1 MKTCSST
8 KTFPVNR
15 TRYFSQLLKTT
26 LLSETRVLEYLLE
39 FSSNN
44 SRINCKICSK
54 LTLETP
60 DVVLVYL
67 LLTLNIFDIFDMP
80 DGILYCLNLNVSMGF
95 KVGFRSRITFKTKF
109 YVTTVNNSFQQLPIF
124 CHKKLHLRC
133 CTKFEWNIVM

>member
-15 TRYFSQLLKTT
+15 TRYFPQLLKTT

-54 LTLETP
+54 LALETP

-67 LLTLNIFDIFDMP
+67 LLTLNIFDVFFQCF
-80 DGILYCLNLNVSMGF
+80 LLTLN
-95 KVGFRSRITFKTKF
+95 I
-109 YVTTVNNSFQQLPIF
+109 
-124 CHKKLHLRC
+124 
-133 CTKFEWNIVM
+133 